1 VSDSCNSQLT
11 GSRSLIVLN
20 GQYYAGENKEEN
32 KLVFLPERAKAVAID
47 ERRLRF
53 IVQSIYYWF
62 RSGEIELN
70 RLEIL
75 KTGGVKNVSVS

>member
-1 VSDSCNSQLT
+1 VSDSCNSQLA
-11 GSRSLIVLN
+11 GSRSLVVLN
-20 GQYYAGENKEEN
+20 GQYYCGENKEDN
-32 KLVFLPERAKAVAID
+32 KLVFHPERAKAVAID

-62 RSGEIELN
+62 RSGEIQLQ

-75 KTGGVKNVSVS
+75 KVGDSKNVSVS

>member
-1 VSDSCNSQLT
+1 MEDSCNGQLSGT
-11 GSRSLIVLN
+11 RSLVVLN

-47 ERRLRF
+47 GRRLRF
-53 IVQSIYYWF
+53 IIQSIYFWF
-62 RSGEIELN
+62 RSGEVELQ

-75 KTGGVKNVSVS
+75 KAGGEKHV

>member
-1 VSDSCNSQLT
+1 MSDSSNGQLSGT
-11 GSRSLIVLN
+11 RSLVVLN

-32 KLVFLPERAKAVAID
+32 KLVFLPERAKAVSID

-53 IVQSIYYWF
+53 IIQSIYYWF
-62 RSGEIELN
+62 RSGEIELQ

-75 KTGGVKNVSVS
+75 KANGGKAC